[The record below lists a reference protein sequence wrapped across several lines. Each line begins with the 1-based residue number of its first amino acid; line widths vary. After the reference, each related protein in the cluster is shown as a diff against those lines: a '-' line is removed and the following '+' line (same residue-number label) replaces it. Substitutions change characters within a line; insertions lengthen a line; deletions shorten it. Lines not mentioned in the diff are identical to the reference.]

1 MRNISIRKSTQEP
14 KVAPSFIRTRAHALV
29 SLHPSK
35 YESHND
41 IFSLLEGLC
50 SCVNWPGRFLSAMS
64 SSQLHLYS
72 LSPLPPR
79 RQASYPETASAH
91 IYPSVSGVNDFYKR
105 IFVLP
110 AALFFFHS
118 TFRGGGGRSGFAWY
132 VSKVTWSRCGRSP
145 KTTNLIWL
153 CNNSVCLLFI
163 TSNIKVGCRSFHPLL
178 SKHG

>member
-1 MRNISIRKSTQEP
+1 MQNISIRKSTQEP
-14 KVAPSFIRTRAHALV
+14 KVALSFIRTRAHALV

-110 AALFFFHS
+110 AA
-118 TFRGGGGRSGFAWY
+118 AWY

-153 CNNSVCLLFI
+153 CNNSVCLMLLVI
-163 TSNIKVGCRSFHPLL
+163 NSKVGCRSFHPLL